1 MKNEFANYWNNYF
14 SISQYAADKGLDN
27 ASAIK
32 ILDEAFIEYTKNS
45 TENDKAFLSGAYNF
59 AKEFAKC

>member
-14 SISQYAADKGLDN
+14 SISQYAKAKGIDN

-32 ILDEAFIEYTKNS
+32 ILDEAFIEYTHNS
-45 TENDKAFLSGAYNF
+45 IESDKIFFTGAYNLEKEL
-59 AKEFAKC
+59 AK